1 MKIVEFIN
9 DSHLKCW
16 YNGDRHY
23 TVPERSGVHIFA
35 ERSMCIAHAIM
46 SSSRRCGMEQRV
58 RPRSQ
63 NSRNSRRAYLKR
75 RRQKDLMLKTILF
88 IVLIVGVIGG
98 ALLIKLFGPSKER
111 ANLDE
116 YYGIETENQLAVTI
130 DNEVVG
136 AQGIMLGDE
145 PYVEYSVVRDYLNSR
160 FYVDYNEN
168 ILLYTLPEGTIRA
181 DVGSKDY
188 TLQKE
193 SKSKDYT
200 ILKMEGNTAYIALE
214 FVREYTNIDFSVYEN
229 PNRVMIV
236 SEWETTVATV
246 KKKTQVRTDSSVKS
260 EILTDVSK
268 KSEVTIIDEKGNW
281 KKVRTADGVIGYIKS
296 SCLKKEEVR
305 IVETDFEEQVYPNIS
320 KDYTINMAWHVVTNK
335 DANNNVLEMIADTKG
350 LTTISPTWFMVKD
363 TNGNLTSL
371 ASSQYVNYAHQ
382 LNIEVWALVKDFD
395 GGIGSREETYKLL
408 SHTSS
413 RENLVNQ
420 LIGKALEFDLDGIN
434 VDFENISKECGE
446 HYLQFLRE
454 LSLKCRQNG
463 IILSVDNPVPSQ
475 YSTQYD
481 LEEQGKIVDYV
492 IIMGYD
498 EHHKGSLESGPVAS
512 YEFVK
517 NGIEDA
523 LEQVP
528 ANKLINAVPFYT
540 RLWKEVLK
548 TAEELEA
555 QEGTDAAEYPYTVT
569 SEAYGMSKIKTKI
582 ESAGAEIV
590 VDEATGHNYAE
601 WEADGATYKVW
612 LEDEGALEA
621 KLQLMKEKN
630 LAGVAAWRL
639 GFESSDIWELIL
651 KYVN

>member
-1 MKIVEFIN
+1 
-9 DSHLKCW
+9 
-16 YNGDRHY
+16 
-23 TVPERSGVHIFA
+23 
-35 ERSMCIAHAIM
+35 
-46 SSSRRCGMEQRV
+46 MEPRV
-58 RPRSQ
+58 RPRTQ

-111 ANLDE
+111 VNLDK
-116 YYGIETENQLAVTI
+116 YYGIKNENQLAVII
-130 DNEVVG
+130 DNEIVG
-136 AQGIMLGDE
+136 AQGIILDGN
-145 PYVEYSVVRDYLNSR
+145 PYVEYSVVRDYLNNR
-160 FYVDYNEN
+160 FYVDVNEN

-181 DVGSKDY
+181 GVGSKDY

-193 SKSKDYT
+193 TKSKDYT
-200 ILKMEGNTAYIALE
+200 ILKMEGSAAYIALE
-214 FVREYTNIDFSVYEN
+214 FVKEYTNIEFSVYEN

-246 KKKTQVRTDSSVKS
+246 KKNTHIRSDNNVKS

-268 KSEVTIIDEKGNW
+268 KSEVTIIGKEGNW
-281 KKVRTADGVIGYIKS
+281 KEVRTSDGIIGYIKN
-296 SCLKKEEVR
+296 SCLKKEKVR
-305 IVETDFEEQVYPNIS
+305 IVSRDFKEQVYPNIS
-320 KDYTINMAWHVVTNK
+320 KDYTINMAWHVVTNR
-335 DANNNVLEMIADTKG
+335 DANNHILETIANTKG
-350 LTTISPTWFMVKD
+350 LTTISPTWFMVKNTD
-363 TNGNLTSL
+363 GELTSL

-382 LNIEVWALVKDFD
+382 LDIEVWALVKDFD
-395 GGIGSREETYKLL
+395 GGIDSKEETFELL
-408 SHTSS
+408 SHTNN
-413 RENLVNQ
+413 RENLTNQ
-420 LIGKALEFDLDGIN
+420 LISKALEYDLDGIN

-475 YSTQYD
+475 YSTQNN

-498 EHHKGSLESGPVAS
+498 EHHRGSLESGPVAS
-512 YEFVK
+512 YDFVK
-517 NGIEDA
+517 KGIEDA
-523 LEQVP
+523 LEMVP
-528 ANKLINAVPFYT
+528 AEKLINAVPFYT
-540 RLWKEVLK
+540 RLWKEVEK

-569 SEAYGMSKIKTKI
+569 SEAYGMSKINIAIDK
-582 ESAGAEIV
+582 ANAEII
-590 VDEATGHNYAE
+590 VDKVTDQNYAE
-601 WEADGATYKVW
+601 WEADGAIYKVW
-612 LEDEGALEA
+612 LEDEDALEA
-621 KLQLMKEKN
+621 KLKLMKKHD

-639 GFESSDIWELIL
+639 GFEKSDVWELIL

>member
-1 MKIVEFIN
+1 
-9 DSHLKCW
+9 
-16 YNGDRHY
+16 
-23 TVPERSGVHIFA
+23 
-35 ERSMCIAHAIM
+35 
-46 SSSRRCGMEQRV
+46 MEQRV
-58 RPRSQ
+58 RPRTQ

-111 ANLDE
+111 ANLDK
-116 YYGIETENQLAVTI
+116 YYGIKNENQLAVII
-130 DNEVVG
+130 DNEIVG
-136 AQGIMLGDE
+136 AQGIMLDGN
-145 PYVEYSVVRDYLNSR
+145 PYVEYSVVRDYLNER
-160 FYVDYNEN
+160 FYVDVNEN
-168 ILLYTLPEGTIRA
+168 ILLYSLPEGIIRA
-181 DVGSKDY
+181 GVGSKDY

-193 SKSKDYT
+193 TKSKDYT
-200 ILKMEGNTAYIALE
+200 ILKMEGSTAYIALE
-214 FVREYTNIDFSVYEN
+214 FVQEYTNIEFSVYEN

-236 SEWETTVATV
+236 SEWETTVAAV
-246 KKKTQVRTDSSVKS
+246 KKNTQIRSGNNVKS

-268 KSEVTIIDEKGNW
+268 KSEVTIIGKKGNW
-281 KKVRTADGVIGYIKS
+281 KEVRTPDGIVGYIKNS
-296 SCLKKEEVR
+296 NLKKEEVR
-305 IVETDFEEQVYPNIS
+305 TVSRDFKEQVYPNIS
-320 KDYTINMAWHVVTNK
+320 KDYTINMAWHVVTNR
-335 DANNNVLEMIADTKG
+335 DANNHILETIANTKG
-350 LTTISPTWFMVKD
+350 LNTISPTWFMVKNTD
-363 TNGNLTSL
+363 GDLTSL

-382 LNIEVWALVKDFD
+382 LDIEVWALVKDFD
-395 GGIGSREETYKLL
+395 GGIDSKEETYELL
-408 SHTSS
+408 SHTKN
-413 RENLVNQ
+413 RENLTNQ
-420 LIGKALEFDLDGIN
+420 LIGKALEYDLDGIN

-475 YSTQYD
+475 YSTQNN

-498 EHHKGSLESGPVAS
+498 EHHRGSLESGPVAS

-523 LEQVP
+523 LEMVP
-528 ANKLINAVPFYT
+528 AEKLINAIPFYT
-540 RLWKEVLK
+540 RLWKEVEK

-569 SEAYGMSKIKTKI
+569 SEAYGMSKINIAIDK
-582 ESAGAEIV
+582 ANAEIV
-590 VDEATGHNYAE
+590 VDKATGQNYAE

-612 LEDEGALEA
+612 LEDEDALEA
-621 KLQLMKEKN
+621 KLKLMKKHD

-639 GFESSDIWELIL
+639 GFEKSDVWELIL